1 MALAASTG
9 SPSMKA
15 IAVGP
20 LSSGARSEKPTESA
34 ARFVRVFLTTAYV
47 LPSPRERRSWVSWAT
62 VSPRYSVS
70 TAALEFWN
78 RSVISSITA
87 AFACVGMGLLSSV
100 GRPPAGARR
109 RTING
114 PGDEERPGAGRTG
127 RGADAC
133 AADRTVLLRGSPGA
147 PGPSIARGR
156 ATTSG
161 LGGNVDKSTRR
172 PPQERRGPR
181 SDVRCGALGAP
192 SSGRRAVSGGGLVHQ
207 HVAGA
212 VRVDRDARAHRRGDG
227 DLLQV
232 PALGRRRLGPQDLVQ
247 RGRVVL
253 DQLV

>member
-47 LPSPRERRSWVSWAT
+47 LPAPRERRSSVSCAT

-100 GRPPAGARR
+100 GRPPAGARLR
-109 RTING
+109 QAHEGRSKSPETRNAPAQG
-114 PGDEERPGAGRTG
+114 ARGERQARAP
-127 RGADAC
+127 
-133 AADRTVLLRGSPGA
+133 ADRTVLLRGSPGD

-156 ATTSG
+156 ATTNG
-161 LGGNVDKSTRR
+161 LGGNVDKDTRAR
-172 PPQERRGPR
+172 QPRTPRAPQRRALRGPR
-181 SDVRCGALGAP
+181 
-192 SSGRRAVSGGGLVHQ
+192 
-207 HVAGA
+207 
-212 VRVDRDARAHRRGDG
+212 
-227 DLLQV
+227 
-232 PALGRRRLGPQDLVQ
+232 
-247 RGRVVL
+247 
-253 DQLV
+253 